1 MTPIHDRARAMAG
14 SEYSSSS
21 DQDEREDDIEQSEPK
36 VS

>member
-1 MTPIHDRARAMAG
+1 MAG

-36 VS
+36 VPDR